1 MIVGVFFFANPY
13 RTPTWENSG
22 AGMLVMPALGLLGL
36 AAVIATLREA
46 PWTLLVLG
54 AVSFL
59 PVGAYLS
66 LYPFF
71 VNLIGLM
78 PLGYVLAA
86 VGLWLTTRAG

>member
-1 MIVGVFFFANPY
+1 
-13 RTPTWENSG
+13 
-22 AGMLVMPALGLLGL
+22 MLIMPAFGVLGL
-36 AAVIATLREA
+36 AAVMATIREA

-54 AVSFL
+54 VVSFL
-59 PVGAYLS
+59 PFGAYLS

-86 VGLWLTTRAG
+86 VGLWITTPGGG